1 MAWAWPVRA
10 AHNGGGIG
18 PSWHPLGRWL
28 ALDGVGRVHVVTVP
42 CRDPHA
48 ATHPRDVLL
57 IHGYL
62 QSSWT
67 WRQNLE
73 ALAAQ
78 LQVHAVCVPGFGW
91 SDKPRHIGYSL
102 PEQAARLWQVL
113 DSLGVQQAHL
123 VGNSLGGATALQMA
137 VQAPARVGRLVLV
150 NPAGHGLYPMAALA
164 SLQHELAE
172 PLLHLPGIPT
182 LLRLGLQYGA
192 YANLD
197 VDAAFL
203 QRFLQPLQTAG
214 AKRAALQVA
223 RHFNRDLRALDRRLG
238 EVQAPALLM
247 WGQGDRVVPLAAV
260 QRLARALADARL
272 ELYDCSGHCPMEEEP
287 RRFNRETLAFLSGHT
302 ASGACA

>member
-1 MAWAWPVRA
+1 MASLWPWRQA
-10 AHNGGGIG
+10 RTNGQLQ

-28 ALDGVGRVHVVTVP
+28 AVAGVGRVHVVSVP

-48 ATHPRDVLL
+48 SAQPRDVLL

-67 WRQNLE
+67 WRENLE
-73 ALAAQ
+73 ALAAK
-78 LQVHAVCVPGFGW
+78 LDVHAVCVPGFGW
-91 SDKPRHIGYSL
+91 SDKPRTLRYAL

-113 DSLGVQQAHL
+113 DVLGVQRAHL
-123 VGNSLGGATALQMA
+123 VGNSLGGATALQMTL
-137 VQAPARVGRLVLV
+137 QAPNRVGRLVLV

-172 PLLHLPGIPT
+172 PLLHLPGIPS
-182 LLRLGLQYGA
+182 LIRLGLRHGA

-203 QRFLQPLQTAG
+203 QRFLQPLHTAG

-223 RHFNRDLRALDRRLG
+223 RHFNRDLRLLDRRLG
-238 EVQAPALLM
+238 EVRAPALLL

-260 QRLARALADARL
+260 QRLVRALVDARL

-287 RRFNRETLAFLSGHT
+287 QRFNRETLAFLTQQT
-302 ASGACA
+302 AIGA